1 MKALLKQIIESKKNR
16 TILKKYATLYS
27 KNMEYTMID
36 EKTYL
41 NNLKIAEKAKKIS
54 GDIVE
59 CGVWRGGMIAG
70 IAEILGTK
78 EKYFL
83 YDSYE
88 GLPDAKEID
97 GASALDWQSNS
108 EGEHYH
114 DNCKAEISFA
124 NQAMSKTGVDFELI
138 KGWFDHT
145 IPNHK
150 HEKISLLRLDAD
162 WYDSTIVCLKH
173 LFPKVVSGGIII
185 IDDYYVWE
193 GCSKAVHDYLSE
205 IKSNCRIY
213 QMDNKVAYIIKN

>member
-1 MKALLKQIIESKKNR
+1 MK
-16 TILKKYATLYS
+16 TILKKIFESNTHRKKMRKYS
-27 KNMEYTMID
+27 NFYLKNKDYTMID
-36 EKTYL
+36 EKTYI
-41 NNLKIAEKAKKIS
+41 NNLKIAEKAKDVT

-70 IAEILGTK
+70 IAELLGSK
-78 EKYFL
+78 SKYFL
-83 YDSYE
+83 YDSFE

-114 DNCKAEISFA
+114 DNCKAEINFA
-124 NQAMSKTGVDFELI
+124 NEAMTKTGVDFQLI
-138 KGWFDHT
+138 KGWFDDT
-145 IPNHK
+145 VPFHK

-173 LFPKVVSGGIII
+173 FFPKVVPGGIVI
-185 IDDYYVWE
+185 IDDYYVWD
-193 GCSKAVHDYLSE
+193 GCTKAVHDYLAE

-213 QMDNKVAYIIKN
+213 QLDNKVAYIIKN

>member
-1 MKALLKQIIESKKNR
+1 MK
-16 TILKKYATLYS
+16 TILKKIFESNTHRKKMRKYS
-27 KNMEYTMID
+27 NFYLKNKDYTMID
-36 EKTYL
+36 EKTYI
-41 NNLKIAEKAKKIS
+41 NNLKIAEKAKNVT

-70 IAEILGTK
+70 IAELLGPK
-78 EKYFL
+78 SKYFL
-83 YDSYE
+83 YDSFE

-114 DNCKAEISFA
+114 DNCKAEINFA
-124 NQAMSKTGVDFELI
+124 NEAMTKTGVDFQLI
-138 KGWFDHT
+138 KGWFDDT
-145 IPNHK
+145 VPFHK

-173 LFPKVVSGGIII
+173 FFPKVVQGGIVI
-185 IDDYYVWE
+185 IDDYYVWD
-193 GCSKAVHDYLSE
+193 GCTKAVHDYLAE

-213 QMDNKVAYIIKN
+213 QLDNKVAYIIKN

>member
-1 MKALLKQIIESKKNR
+1 MK
-16 TILKKYATLYS
+16 TILKKIFESNTHRKKMRKYS
-27 KNMEYTMID
+27 NFYLKNKDYTMID
-36 EKTYL
+36 EKTYI
-41 NNLKIAEKAKKIS
+41 NNLKIAEKAKNVT

-70 IAEILGTK
+70 IAELLGPK
-78 EKYFL
+78 SKYFL
-83 YDSYE
+83 YDSFE

-114 DNCKAEISFA
+114 DNCKAEINFA
-124 NQAMSKTGVDFELI
+124 NEAMTKTGVDFQLI
-138 KGWFDHT
+138 KGWFDDT
-145 IPNHK
+145 VPFHK

-173 LFPKVVSGGIII
+173 FFPKVVPGGIVI
-185 IDDYYVWE
+185 IDDYYVWD
-193 GCSKAVHDYLSE
+193 GCTKAVHDYLAE

-213 QMDNKVAYIIKN
+213 QLDNKVAYIIKN

>member
-1 MKALLKQIIESKKNR
+1 MK
-16 TILKKYATLYS
+16 TILKKIFESNKYRNKIKKYS
-27 KNMEYTMID
+27 NFYLKNKDYTMID
-36 EKTYL
+36 EKTYI
-41 NNLKIAEKAKKIS
+41 NNLKIAEKAKNIT

-70 IAEILGTK
+70 IAELLGPK
-78 EKYFL
+78 SKYFL
-83 YDSYE
+83 YDSFE

-114 DNCKAEISFA
+114 DNCKAEINFA
-124 NQAMSKTGVDFELI
+124 NEAMTKTGVDFQLI
-138 KGWFDHT
+138 KGWFDDT
-145 IPNHK
+145 VPFHK

-173 LFPKVVSGGIII
+173 FFPKVVQGGIVI
-185 IDDYYVWE
+185 IDDYYVWD
-193 GCSKAVHDYLSE
+193 GCTKAVHDYLAE

-213 QMDNKVAYIIKN
+213 QLDNKVAYIIKN

>member
-1 MKALLKQIIESKKNR
+1 MKALLKRVIDSKKNKDL
-16 TILKKYATLYS
+16 IKKYSNFYL
-27 KNMEYTMID
+27 KNKGYTMID
-36 EKTYL
+36 EKTYI
-41 NNLKIAEKAKKIS
+41 NNLKIAEKAKNIT

-70 IAEILGTK
+70 IAELLGPTS
-78 EKYFL
+78 KYFL

-97 GASALDWQSNS
+97 GALALDWQNNS
-108 EGEHYH
+108 DGEHYH
-114 DNCKAEISFA
+114 DNCKAEINFA
-124 NQAMSKTGVDFELI
+124 KEAMTNTGVEFELI
-138 KGWFDHT
+138 KGWFDST
-145 IPNHK
+145 VPQNK

-162 WYDSTIVCLKH
+162 WYDSTIICLKY

-193 GCSKAVHDYLSE
+193 GCSKAIHDYLSE
-205 IKSNCRIY
+205 IKSDCRIY